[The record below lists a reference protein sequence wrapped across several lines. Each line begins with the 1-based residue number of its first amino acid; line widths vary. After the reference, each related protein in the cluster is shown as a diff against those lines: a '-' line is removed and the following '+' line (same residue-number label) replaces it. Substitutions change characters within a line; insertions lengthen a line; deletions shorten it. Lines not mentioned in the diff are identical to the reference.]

1 MPNTNDSVGTD
12 EVETPLNR
20 LPTPDSQ
27 ELETAREEKA
37 SQYRELQI
45 DQAAPPVRMKL
56 EPPIDYDGVSYKEV
70 ICDFDGMT
78 GKDFQRCE
86 REFTRLY
93 KADRNETPLP
103 EMKHEYHVSI
113 IVRASEI
120 AGKPVPRGLIVKLPR
135 RYYTPLRLEAVK
147 ACGSSLE
154 EESR

>member
-1 MPNTNDSVGTD
+1 MPNKQNDSVA
-12 EVETPLNR
+12 EAEPLNR
-20 LPTPDSQ
+20 LPTPDRQ
-27 ELETAREEKA
+27 EVDAAREEVA
-37 SQYRELQI
+37 QYRELAV
-45 DQAAPPVRMKL
+45 DQAKPPVRMKL
-56 EPPIDYDGVSYKEV
+56 EPAIDYDGESFSQI

-93 KADRNETPLP
+93 KPDRNETPLA

-120 AGKPVPRGLIVKLPR
+120 AGSPVPRGLVVKLPR

-154 EESR
+154 EENQ